1 MRLIKWLVLFLC
13 CARASAQVNTAFIKH
28 LENNLLVR
36 EHRAYLNS
44 LPANDSTAYFE
55 AKFNLSY
62 FNDSLFLNYY
72 AKSVTLCAADT
83 TMAATASRLFLNNS
97 SATLRQQWFN
107 TVETEEKTKH
117 ESYFHKIYKASLYPN
132 AYSKNDFE
140 PELQPSY
147 LSYKKIYNKK
157 PLLGS
162 ALSIA
167 IPGLGKLYA
176 GKPKSA
182 LLAFLLNAGYAAQ
195 TLESGKKLGIKHP
208 FTIVNAAAF
217 TLFYFSN
224 IYGSYKAITDLKKE
238 RKKQFIHDATNF
250 YN

>member
-1 MRLIKWLVLFLC
+1 MRLIKWLVLFLY
-13 CARASAQVNTAFIKH
+13 CAHASAQVNTAFIKH
-28 LENNLLVR
+28 LENNHLVR
-36 EHRAYLNS
+36 EHRTYLNN

-55 AKFNLSY
+55 AKFNLRY

-72 AKSVTLCAADT
+72 AKSVPLCTADT
-83 TMAATASRLFLNNS
+83 ILATTASRLFLINS
-97 SATLRQQWFN
+97 SSLLRRQWFSI
-107 TVETEEKTKH
+107 VEEKTKH
-117 ESYFHKIYKASLYPN
+117 ESYFHKIYKASLDPN

-162 ALSIA
+162 SLSIV

-208 FTIVNAAAF
+208 FTIVNAAVF